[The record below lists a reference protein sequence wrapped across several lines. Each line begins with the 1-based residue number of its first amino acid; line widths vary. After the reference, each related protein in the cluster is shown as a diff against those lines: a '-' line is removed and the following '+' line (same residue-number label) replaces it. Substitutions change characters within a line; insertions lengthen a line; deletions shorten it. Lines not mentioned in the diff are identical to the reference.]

1 MRLDGPS
8 LSLIIWSKEPANKHC
23 LRFYPVAIERMAPY
37 RSRII
42 ATSLFLLLAAC
53 SNAGDGDV
61 VTFTDEERL
70 TKFEIPESWHVYELA
85 ELSSLEQ
92 LPFDEQVQ
100 GFTFPAISS
109 VGFDGGPVRDVSNL
123 TAALPQADYPIGA
136 MSVRQVGEVEKDL
149 LSRAMLTQSVLPY
162 YNLSNSEEISKEDFS
177 FGEGFDG
184 VRVLVAFQDEAA
196 TGQGVAYLISVS
208 NEDDTRIYSMIAGC
222 NRECFIANQDTI
234 EGVVDSWLVNKRA

>member
-1 MRLDGPS
+1 
-8 LSLIIWSKEPANKHC
+8 
-23 LRFYPVAIERMAPY
+23 MAPY
-37 RSRII
+37 RSRIL
-42 ATSLFLLLAAC
+42 AASLVLLLAAC
-53 SNAGDGDV
+53 SDADAGV

-70 TKFEIPESWHVYELA
+70 TKFDIPESWHVYELS
-85 ELSSLEQ
+85 ELSALED

-100 GFTFPAISS
+100 GFSFPAISS
-109 VGFDGGPVRDVSNL
+109 VGFDGGPVRDVANL
-123 TAALPQADYPIGA
+123 TTELHAADFPIGA

-162 YNLSNSEEISKEDFS
+162 YGLSNSEELTKEDFS
-177 FGEGFDG
+177 FGNGFDG
-184 VRVLVAFQDEAA
+184 VRVLVAYQDEEA
-196 TGQGVAYLISVS
+196 TDQGVAYLISVS

>member
-1 MRLDGPS
+1 L
-8 LSLIIWSKEPANKHC
+8 A
-23 LRFYPVAIERMAPY
+23 
-37 RSRII
+37 
-42 ATSLFLLLAAC
+42 LAAC
-53 SNAGDGDV
+53 SGADEGV
-61 VTFTDEERL
+61 VTFTDDERL
-70 TKFEIPESWHVYELA
+70 SRFDLPQSWHTYELA
-85 ELSSLEQ
+85 ELSELEDI
-92 LPFDEQVQ
+92 PFDEQVQ
-100 GFTFPAISS
+100 GFSFPAITS

-123 TAALPQADYPIGA
+123 ERSLAEAEYPIGS

-162 YNLSNSEEISKEDFS
+162 YGLANSEEITKEDFT
-177 FGEGFDG
+177 FGNGFDG

>member
-1 MRLDGPS
+1 L
-8 LSLIIWSKEPANKHC
+8 
-23 LRFYPVAIERMAPY
+23 
-37 RSRII
+37 
-42 ATSLFLLLAAC
+42 
-53 SNAGDGDV
+53 
-61 VTFTDEERL
+61 
-70 TKFEIPESWHVYELA
+70 PESWHTYELA
-85 ELSSLEQ
+85 ELSELEDI
-92 LPFDEQVQ
+92 PFDEQVQ
-100 GFTFPAISS
+100 GFSFPAITS

-123 TAALPQADYPIGA
+123 ERSLAEAEYPIGS

-162 YNLSNSEEISKEDFS
+162 YGLANSEEITKEDFT
-177 FGEGFDG
+177 FGNGFDG

>member
-1 MRLDGPS
+1 V
-8 LSLIIWSKEPANKHC
+8 IITAS
-23 LRFYPVAIERMAPY
+23 VAVM
-37 RSRII
+37 
-42 ATSLFLLLAAC
+42 LAAC
-53 SNAGDGDV
+53 SGADEGV
-61 VTFTDEERL
+61 VTVTDEERL
-70 TKFEIPESWHVYELA
+70 SRFDLPESWHTYELA
-85 ELSSLEQ
+85 ELSELEDI
-92 LPFDEQVQ
+92 PFDEQVQ
-100 GFTFPAISS
+100 GFSFPAITS

-123 TAALPQADYPIGA
+123 ESNLAEAEYPIGS

-162 YNLSNSEEISKEDFS
+162 YGLSNSEEITKEDFT
-177 FGEGFDG
+177 FGNGFDG

>member
-1 MRLDGPS
+1 
-8 LSLIIWSKEPANKHC
+8 
-23 LRFYPVAIERMAPY
+23 MAPY
-37 RSRII
+37 RSRIL
-42 ATSLFLLLAAC
+42 AASLVLLLAAC
-53 SNAGDGDV
+53 SDADAGV

-70 TKFEIPESWHVYELA
+70 TKFDIPESWHVYELS
-85 ELSSLEQ
+85 ELSALDD

-100 GFTFPAISS
+100 GFRFPAISS
-109 VGFDGGPVRDVSNL
+109 VGFDGGPVRDVANL
-123 TAALPQADYPIGA
+123 TTELPAADFPIGA

-162 YNLSNSEEISKEDFS
+162 YGLSNSEELTKEDFS
-177 FGEGFDG
+177 FGNGFDG

-222 NRECFIANQDTI
+222 NRECFVANQETI
-234 EGVVDSWLVNKRA
+234 EKVVDSWLVNKRA

>member
-1 MRLDGPS
+1 MTAAGL
-8 LSLIIWSKEPANKHC
+8 
-23 LRFYPVAIERMAPY
+23 
-37 RSRII
+37 
-42 ATSLFLLLAAC
+42 LFLLAAC
-53 SNAGDGDV
+53 SNADSGV

-70 TKFEIPESWHVYELA
+70 SRFDIPESWNVYELT
-85 ELSSLEQ
+85 ELSSLED

-100 GFTFPAISS
+100 GFSFPAITS

-123 TAALPQADYPIGA
+123 AANLPEADYPIGS

-162 YNLSNSEEISKEDFS
+162 YGLANSEEISKEDFS

-196 TGQGVAYLISVS
+196 TGQGVAYMISVS

-222 NRECFIANQDTI
+222 NRECFIANQETI

>member
-1 MRLDGPS
+1 V
-8 LSLIIWSKEPANKHC
+8 IITAS
-23 LRFYPVAIERMAPY
+23 VAVM
-37 RSRII
+37 
-42 ATSLFLLLAAC
+42 LAAC
-53 SNAGDGDV
+53 SGADEGV
-61 VTFTDEERL
+61 VTVTDEERL
-70 TKFEIPESWHVYELA
+70 SRFDLPESWHTYELA
-85 ELSSLEQ
+85 ELSELEDI
-92 LPFDEQVQ
+92 PFDEQVQ
-100 GFTFPAISS
+100 GFSFPAITS

-123 TAALPQADYPIGA
+123 ERSLADAEYPIGS

-162 YNLSNSEEISKEDFS
+162 YGLSNSEEITKEDFS
-177 FGEGFDG
+177 FGNGFDG

>member
-1 MRLDGPS
+1 
-8 LSLIIWSKEPANKHC
+8 LIITAS
-23 LRFYPVAIERMAPY
+23 VAVM
-37 RSRII
+37 
-42 ATSLFLLLAAC
+42 LAAC
-53 SNAGDGDV
+53 SGADEGV
-61 VTFTDEERL
+61 VTVTDEGRL
-70 TKFEIPESWHVYELA
+70 SRFDLPESWHTYELA
-85 ELSSLEQ
+85 ELSELEDI
-92 LPFDEQVQ
+92 PFDEQVQ
-100 GFTFPAISS
+100 GFSFPAITS

-123 TAALPQADYPIGA
+123 ESSLAEADYPIGS

-162 YNLSNSEEISKEDFS
+162 YGLSNSEEITKEDFT
-177 FGEGFDG
+177 FGNGFDG

>member
-1 MRLDGPS
+1 M
-8 LSLIIWSKEPANKHC
+8 
-23 LRFYPVAIERMAPY
+23 
-37 RSRII
+37 
-42 ATSLFLLLAAC
+42 LAAC
-53 SNAGDGDV
+53 AGSDEGV
-61 VTFTDEERL
+61 VTFTDDERL
-70 TKFEIPESWHVYELA
+70 SRFELPESWHTYELA
-85 ELSSLEQ
+85 ELSELEDI
-92 LPFDEQVQ
+92 PFDEQVQ
-100 GFTFPAISS
+100 GFEFPAITS

-123 TAALPQADYPIGA
+123 ERSLAEAEYPIGS

-162 YNLSNSEEISKEDFS
+162 YGLANSEEITKEDFS

>member
-1 MRLDGPS
+1 
-8 LSLIIWSKEPANKHC
+8 LIITAS
-23 LRFYPVAIERMAPY
+23 VAVM
-37 RSRII
+37 
-42 ATSLFLLLAAC
+42 LAAC
-53 SNAGDGDV
+53 SGADEGV
-61 VTFTDEERL
+61 VTVTDEERL
-70 TKFEIPESWHVYELA
+70 SRFDLPESWHTYELA
-85 ELSSLEQ
+85 ELSELEDI
-92 LPFDEQVQ
+92 PFDEQVQ
-100 GFTFPAISS
+100 GFSFPAITS

-123 TAALPQADYPIGA
+123 ESSLAEADYPIGS

-162 YNLSNSEEISKEDFS
+162 YGLSNSEEITKEDFT
-177 FGEGFDG
+177 FGNGFDG

>member
-1 MRLDGPS
+1 M
-8 LSLIIWSKEPANKHC
+8 
-23 LRFYPVAIERMAPY
+23 
-37 RSRII
+37 
-42 ATSLFLLLAAC
+42 LAAC
-53 SNAGDGDV
+53 AGADEGV
-61 VTFTDEERL
+61 VTFTDDERL
-70 TKFEIPESWHVYELA
+70 SRFDLPQSWHTYELA
-85 ELSSLEQ
+85 ELNELED

-100 GFTFPAISS
+100 GFTFPAITS
-109 VGFDGGPVRDVSNL
+109 VGFDGGPVRDVGNL
-123 TAALPQADYPIGA
+123 ENSLAEADYPIGS

-162 YNLSNSEEISKEDFS
+162 YGLSNSEEISKEDFS
-177 FGEGFDG
+177 FGNGFDG
-184 VRVLVAFQDEAA
+184 VRVLVAFQDETA

>member
-1 MRLDGPS
+1 MTAAGL
-8 LSLIIWSKEPANKHC
+8 
-23 LRFYPVAIERMAPY
+23 
-37 RSRII
+37 
-42 ATSLFLLLAAC
+42 LFLLAAC
-53 SNAGDGDV
+53 SNAGSGV

-70 TKFEIPESWHVYELA
+70 SRFDIPESWNVYELT
-85 ELSSLEQ
+85 ELSSLED

-100 GFTFPAISS
+100 GFSFPAITS

-123 TAALPQADYPIGA
+123 AANLPEADYPIGS

-162 YNLSNSEEISKEDFS
+162 YGLANSEEISKEDFS

-196 TGQGVAYLISVS
+196 TGQGVAYMISVS

-222 NRECFIANQDTI
+222 NRECFIANQETI